1 MLKKFLVKLI
11 FLSFLFNNILVS
23 KDIPIIVIAP
33 SKKPQSLST
42 VVASVTILDEEF
54 FRNTN
59 EFFLVTFYQTAQL
72 VRIFFKMVV
81 MDQLQ
86 QFS

>member
-1 MLKKFLVKLI
+1 MLKKFLIKLI

-42 VVASVTILDEEF
+42 VGTSSN
-54 FRNTN
+54 NT
-59 EFFLVTFYQTAQL
+59 
-72 VRIFFKMVV
+72 
-81 MDQLQ
+81 
-86 QFS
+86 

>member
-42 VVASVTILDEEF
+42 VGTSVTILDEEF

-59 EFFLVTFYQTAQL
+59 EFFLGDVLSNGTTNK
-72 VRIFFKMVV
+72 FFQN
-81 MDQLQ
+81 D
-86 QFS
+86 